1 MACKKN
7 MERSLWMRQAKRKSK
22 SSQTMVTNEDCME
35 LMSRYEDNYFD
46 LAIVDTPYCIGESS
60 NDNKGRSKLAK
71 SKDYGS
77 KKWDDKAPNK
87 EYFIELKRVSKNQII
102 FGANHFIENIPK
114 ANSSCWIVWDKVNG
128 DNDFA
133 DCELA
138 YCSFKTAVRKISLR
152 WHGMLQH
159 NMKNKEIRIHP
170 TQKPVKLYEWL
181 LMNYAKK
188 GDTILDTHLGSG
200 SIAIACYNLGYD
212 LTACEIDKEYYEA
225 AIKRINQHKAQT
237 KLW

>member
-1 MACKKN
+1 MKILNRANKI
-7 MERSLWMRQAKRKSK
+7 MIY
-22 SSQTMVTNEDCME
+22 NEDCME
-35 LMSRYEDNYFD
+35 AMKEMADNQFD
-46 LAIVDTPYCIGESS
+46 LAIVDPPYGIGESS
-60 NDNKGRSKLAK
+60 NNNKSRSKLAK

-77 KKWDDKAPNK
+77 KNWDDKAPNK

-181 LMNYAKK
+181 LMKYAKE

-200 SIAIACYNLGYD
+200 SIAIACHNLGFD
-212 LTACEIDKEYYEA
+212 LTGYEIDKEYFEA
-225 AIKRINQHKAQT
+225 ANKRIEQHKQQAR
-237 KLW
+237 LW